1 MKRETS
7 LADRAGARVTRRER
21 SLADRAGARVTR
33 RGIQNTLGLLWI
45 LDGGLQ
51 FQPAMLTSK
60 FATQVIAPAGD
71 GQPAFVRWPVHQAAD
86 LIGRQPAL
94 ADVAFGLIQLALGA
108 GLLHRRTVRWALAAS
123 VAWAVS
129 VWYLG
134 EGLGGLFGGDASLLT
149 GAPGSALL
157 YAVVAMTAWPRPD
170 GSPGDQRAD
179 GSPGDQRPARRAA
192 AAWAVLWIG
201 GAFLQL
207 LPGSDT
213 NASLS
218 MALSMNASGAPGWL
232 AAAGHQLSALVPDT
246 GVSLIVDLVALQAL
260 AGLGVLIGGRRTRR
274 AAVIGGIALS
284 LVFWVAGQGAGQ
296 FWTGI
301 STDPNTAPLMVLL
314 GVAVL
319 GAAPWRQPAHGQDRR
334 QAPGNAGSGRRAL
347 VSTTAKAEAGIV
359 TVS

>member
-1 MKRETS
+1 VK
-7 LADRAGARVTRRER
+7 RER
-21 SLADRAGARVTR
+21 SDLKHARSHPKRAGSGVKRAGSRVTR
-33 RGIQNTLGLLWI
+33 RGIQITLGLLWI
-45 LDGGLQ
+45 LDGALQ

-60 FATQVIAPAGD
+60 FASQVIAPAGD
-71 GQPAFVRWPVHQAAD
+71 GQPAFVGWPVHQAAA
-86 LIGRQPAL
+86 LIGRQPAWL
-94 ADVAFGLIQLALGA
+94 DVAFGLIQLALGA

-123 VAWAVS
+123 LAWALS

-134 EGLGGLFGGDASLLT
+134 EGLGGLFGGGASLLT

-157 YAVVAMTAWPRPD
+157 YAVVAMAAWPQ
-170 GSPGDQRAD
+170 PG

-192 AAWAVLWIG
+192 AAWAVLWLG

-207 LPGSDT
+207 LPGNDT

-218 MALSMNASGAPGWL
+218 MALTMNASGAPGWL
-232 AAAGHQLSALVPDT
+232 AAVGHQLSALVPDT
-246 GVSLIVDLVALQAL
+246 GVSLIVDLVVLQAL
-260 AGLGVLIGGRRTRR
+260 AGLGVLMGGRRTRR
-274 AAVIGGIALS
+274 AAVIGGVALS

-301 STDPNTAPLMVLL
+301 STDPNTAPLVMLL

-319 GAAPWRQPAHGQDRR
+319 GAAPWRQPDRR
-334 QAPGNAGSGRRAL
+334 QGPGNSGSGRRAL
-347 VSTTAKAEAGIV
+347 VSMTAKAEAGMV

>member
-1 MKRETS
+1 MNRDGS
-7 LADRAGARVTRRER
+7 
-21 SLADRAGARVTR
+21 RVTR
-33 RGIQNTLGLLWI
+33 RGIQVTLGWLWI
-45 LDGGLQ
+45 LDGCLQ
-51 FQPAMLTSK
+51 FQRAMLTSK
-60 FATQVIAPAGD
+60 FATRVIAPAGPR
-71 GQPAFVRWPVHQAAD
+71 QPAFVSWPVSEVARIIVH
-86 LIGRQPAL
+86 QPAL
-94 ADVAFGLIQLALGA
+94 TDVAFGLIQLALGA
-108 GLLHRRTVRWALAAS
+108 GLLRRRTVRWALAAS
-123 VAWAVS
+123 VVWALS

-134 EGLGGLFGGDASLLT
+134 EGLGGLFGGGASLLT

-157 YAVVAMTAWPRPD
+157 YAVVAMAAWPRP
-170 GSPGDQRAD
+170 D

-192 AAWAVLWIG
+192 AAWAVLWLG

-207 LPGSDT
+207 LPGNDT

-218 MALSMNASGAPGWL
+218 MALTMNASGAPGWL
-232 AAAGHQLSALVPDT
+232 AAAGNQLAALVPDA

-260 AGLGVLIGGRRTRR
+260 AGLGVLMGGRRTRQ

-296 FWTGI
+296 FWTGT

-319 GAAPWRQPAHGQDRR
+319 GAAPWRQPGRR
-334 QAPGNAGSGRRAL
+334 QDPGNSGSGRRPR
-347 VSTTAKAEAGIV
+347 VSMTAKAEGGIV